1 MLELKI
7 AKEKARIA
15 AQASVPSTQASE
27 PSTQASESTKASGP
41 FTQATDPVLASP
53 NVQPSAPTQDK
64 RTGIR
69 VPLQD
74 KDHGNIRCNP
84 VTEVVSAKRA
94 HREERNVFK
103 GVWGSQDKENA
114 DNTDSG
120 HSAKRAKLT
129 THSGRSVNV
138 PTRFRE

>member
-15 AQASVPSTQASE
+15 AQASVPSIQASE
-27 PSTQASESTKASGP
+27 PSTQASEPSTQVPEPSTQASESTQASGP
-41 FTQATDPVLASP
+41 FTQATEPVLASP

-64 RTGIR
+64 CTGIR

-74 KDHGNIRCNP
+74 KDRGNIRCNP
-84 VTEVVSAKRA
+84 VTEVVIAKQA

-103 GVWGSQDKENA
+103 GV
-114 DNTDSG
+114 
-120 HSAKRAKLT
+120 
-129 THSGRSVNV
+129 
-138 PTRFRE
+138 